1 MLVEDPV
8 FKRGYSILDTG
19 CKIQDAG
26 WMNRMVGWLSHGRVP
41 CALSLEPYV
50 FVRYRMPDTGC
61 KIQDARCW
69 SKIPP
74 GQSLLIL
81 KTSLKI

>member
-50 FVRYRMPDTGC
+50 FVRYRMQDTGC
-61 KIQDARCW
+61 KMLVEDPAGTVTAD
-69 SKIPP
+69 SKNF
-74 GQSLLIL
+74 S
-81 KTSLKI
+81 

>member
-8 FKRGYSILDTG
+8 FERGYSILDTG
-19 CKIQDAG
+19 CKIQDAE

-50 FVRYRMPDTGC
+50 FVRYRM
-61 KIQDARCW
+61 
-69 SKIPP
+69 
-74 GQSLLIL
+74 
-81 KTSLKI
+81 